1 MSYAGTGLGYRHAMA
16 GLLGG
21 FGQVAIEREVP
32 YKDEVTGAEGVAI
45 ASTGPNCGDPYAV
58 QVMLYWLGFY
68 EGPIQGQM
76 DQKTRGAL
84 AAYALSR
91 GIPYS
96 PSSTPSGV
104 LCAALIA
111 DHETYWQ
118 TQQLSPPATIGGG
131 CAPGQWG
138 FPPFCMGTATPE
150 RPPAADKCPEGMVGM
165 PPYCVSLPTSV
176 PQPASGSCPP
186 GTVGY
191 PPHCYG
197 MPQGLPTIPPA
208 TLPTQP
214 PVEKLPPPPTGGGSV
229 PPTTTPGLPPGKP
242 PSWWDARSDG
252 EKTAI
257 IGGGLVATIV
267 IALSIKNK

>member
-1 MSYAGTGLGYRHAMA
+1 MSYAGMGLGYRRS
-16 GLLGG
+16 L
-21 FGQVAIEREVP
+21 GQVAIEREVP
-32 YKDEVTGAEGVAI
+32 YKDEVTGAEGVAV

-68 EGPIQGQM
+68 EGPIQGTM

-91 GIPYS
+91 GIPYN

-104 LCAALIA
+104 VCAALIA
-111 DHETYWQ
+111 DHEAYWQ
-118 TQQLSPPATIGGG
+118 TQQLSPPSTGGG

-150 RPPAADKCPEGMVGM
+150 RPAAADKCPEGMVGM

-176 PQPASGSCPP
+176 PQPASGACPP
-186 GTVGY
+186 GTIGY

-197 MPQGLPTIPPA
+197 VPQGLPTTPPA
-208 TLPTQP
+208 TLPTSP
-214 PVEKLPPPPTGGGSV
+214 PVDKLPPPPTGGGGAL
-229 PPTTTPGLPPGKP
+229 PPTTTPGLPPTQAPGG
-242 PSWWDARSDG
+242 WWSERSDG

-257 IGGGLVATIV
+257 IGGGIAAAIV
-267 IALSIKNK
+267 IVLAIKNK